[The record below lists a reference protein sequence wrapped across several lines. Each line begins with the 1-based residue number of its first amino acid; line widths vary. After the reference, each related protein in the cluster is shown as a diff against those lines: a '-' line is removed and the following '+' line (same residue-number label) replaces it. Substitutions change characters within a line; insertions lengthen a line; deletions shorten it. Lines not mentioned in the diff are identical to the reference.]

1 MTEVI
6 PMLEKAAI
14 FKQKLSDYEQ
24 AIQNTAQLLADDQ
37 PLNNDLYQYL
47 YSKAV
52 TVVYLAHDLLSE
64 KSDLPKE
71 EKLYLAKLMKDK
83 ILPYILQTGTAS
95 RFCTKPLGYAGDY
108 LTLENIYR
116 NVETGST
123 PIGIVVDRMHLDA
136 PTSIVVRNRR
146 KLIGDKLYELFQ
158 KQQPTEDAPM
168 TMLCIASGSAREV
181 YDLYENICNQ
191 NALKI
196 NALKTI
202 LLDFDKEALEFCGNW
217 RDEKGWTAQIS
228 LVQETILNLII
239 GRSKVQILP
248 QDVVYS
254 IGLIDYFQEK
264 HVIKLLNFI
273 HSILKPNGTVILGN
287 FHSKN
292 IYKEYLDEVVDW
304 KLIHRTEADMQRMF
318 MSSKFQKTGDIF
330 FEGEGLNMFIQ
341 VRK

>member
-6 PMLEKAAI
+6 PILEKAAL
-14 FKQKLSDYEQ
+14 FKQKLSDYEK
-24 AIQNTAQLLADDQ
+24 AIQNTTQLLAEGK
-37 PLNNDLYQYL
+37 PLTQDLYAYL

-52 TVVYLAHDLLSE
+52 AVVYLAHDLLSE

-71 EKLYLAKLMKDK
+71 EKLYWAKWMKDK
-83 ILPYILQTGTAS
+83 ILPYVLQTGTAS

-146 KLIGDKLYELFQ
+146 KLIGDKLYDLFK
-158 KQQPTEDAPM
+158 KQQPTEQVPM
-168 TMLCIASGSAREV
+168 TLLCIASGSAREV
-181 YDLYENICNQ
+181 FDLYQNIDNH
-191 NALKI
+191 NSFNI
-196 NALKTI
+196 NSLKTI
-202 LLDFDKEALEFCGNW
+202 LLDFDKEALNFCGNW
-217 RDEKGWTAQIS
+217 RDEEGWTEHIS

-239 GRSKVQILP
+239 GRSKVQIIP

-273 HSILKPNGTVILGN
+273 YSILKPNGSVILGN

-304 KLIHRTEADMQRMF
+304 KLIHRTETDMHRMF
-318 MSSKFQKTGDIF
+318 MASKFQKTGDIF

>member
-6 PMLEKAAI
+6 PMLEKATL

-24 AIQNTAQLLADDQ
+24 EIQNTIQLLADDK
-37 PLNNDLYQYL
+37 PLSNDFYKYL
-47 YSKAV
+47 YSKA
-52 TVVYLAHDLLSE
+52 TAVVYLAHDLLSE
-64 KSDLPKE
+64 KSDLPKD

-83 ILPYILQTGTAS
+83 ILPYVLQTGTAS

-146 KLIGDKLYELFQ
+146 KLIGDKLYELFE
-158 KQQPTEDAPM
+158 KQQPTADEPM

-181 YDLYENICNQ
+181 YDLYETIYNQ
-191 NALKI
+191 NDLKI

-202 LLDFDKEALEFCGNW
+202 LLDFDKEALGFCGNW
-217 RDEKGWTAQIS
+217 RDEKGWTEPIS

-273 HSILKPNGTVILGN
+273 YSILKPNGTVILGN

-318 MSSKFQKTGDIF
+318 MASKFQKTGTIF

-341 VRK
+341 VHK